1 MESSD
6 SNNAGGGPG
15 RLADRAWL
23 RAMDAYTAGAYARA
37 EEEFRAAVRL
47 DPGMADAWLGLHAL
61 RCDTSGALLAMHRH
75 RKRFGEQRSR
85 HRRPLSSWYWL
96 GWWVQPV
103 LEDARDLA
111 LAHAS
116 HWLDGRHLTELD
128 TALAQCP
135 PPGEDPSVR
144 FLHACRS
151 YLLKDWEQL
160 IRDTDRLLDDP
171 LLGIEAG
178 LFGGMARVRLDMCAQ
193 AQGPLAASL
202 ARCRSEQPQ
211 RKELRYWLARAY
223 EGAGRSAAALP
234 LYRAVHRA
242 DPAFMDTAAR
252 LTAISAEDGLVDALL
267 EGVVGSGP
275 AAGGG
280 TGAGREAGP
289 VTGFGTDE
297 AYDPAEELGA
307 ADGFG
312 AAAGYGVDYET
323 QEDLPVGYTAEPG
336 AGRPV
341 EPGAGFTA
349 DYPGEPPAE
358 FPAEFPAGFR
368 GDVAG
373 GLPAGFTMDEGFGP
387 PEGVEEAPGAG
398 QGAGEA
404 VGPQATA
411 GPVPG
416 GPRPGA
422 EGGAGPEPRSGSTV
436 FEGPGT
442 FQGPSGFDGPGG
454 FPGGFE
460 GPGGVEGPAPQGTGA
475 RTGSGSAA
483 PGESGPAATLF
494 LPGRAVG
501 SQAVPAHRASPDR
514 SGSRQ
519 ELDAALDALERMVGL
534 DPVKRQVRALSAQ
547 LRMSRLRAGEGLPVQ
562 PPKRHFVFSGP
573 SGTGKT
579 TVARILGRV
588 FHSLGLLS
596 GNHLVEAQR
605 ADLVGEFLGQTAVKA
620 NELID
625 SALDGVL
632 FIDEAYSLSNSGYS
646 KGDAYGDE
654 ALQVLLKRAEDN
666 RDRLVVIL
674 AGYPEG
680 MNRLLS
686 TNPGLNSR
694 FTTRVDFPSYR
705 PAELTAIG
713 AALAGRDGDGW
724 DEDATEELSSIC
736 GHVVRE
742 GWIDDLGNGRFI
754 RTLYEKSCAY
764 RDLRLSLTG
773 GQPSREDLATLR
785 LPDLVQAYGEL
796 IDGRGGGAEA

>member
-1 MESSD
+1 
-6 SNNAGGGPG
+6 
-15 RLADRAWL
+15 
-23 RAMDAYTAGAYARA
+23 MDAYTAGAYTRA

-61 RCDTSGALLAMHRH
+61 RSDTSAALLAMYRH
-75 RKRFGEQRSR
+75 QKRFGEQRR
-85 HRRPLSSWYWL
+85 LHRRPLSSWYWL

-116 HWLDGRHLTELD
+116 HWLDGRHLAELD
-128 TALAQCP
+128 RALEQCP
-135 PPGEDPSVR
+135 APGEDPCAR
-144 FLHACRS
+144 FLYACRS

-178 LFGGMARVRLDMCAQ
+178 LFAGMARVRLDMCAQ
-193 AQGPLAASL
+193 AQAPLAVSL

-242 DPAFMDTAAR
+242 DPAFMDTATR
-252 LTAISAEDGLVDALL
+252 LTAIAAEDALADGLTDGLADGLPAGGRPGAADAALPDAPGFDTEYPDEAGFAGLPGYGELTGYGEEFGDAGGPSGPTVSGDGVSTGALPGGFPSGGGPSVDAGLVDAGLVDAGL
-267 EGVVGSGP
+267 VDVPP
-275 AAGGG
+275 ADGALTAGGALLDG
-280 TGAGREAGP
+280 
-289 VTGFGTDE
+289 
-297 AYDPAEELGA
+297 GA
-307 ADGFG
+307 ADG
-312 AAAGYGVDYET
+312 AAQAAGERSGS
-323 QEDLPVGYTAEPG
+323 G
-336 AGRPV
+336 A
-341 EPGAGFTA
+341 
-349 DYPGEPPAE
+349 PPASAA
-358 FPAEFPAGFR
+358 PPP
-368 GDVAG
+368 
-373 GLPAGFTMDEGFGP
+373 LPALGRAQPRT
-387 PEGVEEAPGAG
+387 A
-398 QGAGEA
+398 A
-404 VGPQATA
+404 V
-411 GPVPG
+411 
-416 GPRPGA
+416 
-422 EGGAGPEPRSGSTV
+422 PEPRSAGD
-436 FEGPGT
+436 E
-442 FQGPSGFDGPGG
+442 
-454 FPGGFE
+454 
-460 GPGGVEGPAPQGTGA
+460 
-475 RTGSGSAA
+475 R
-483 PGESGPAATLF
+483 
-494 LPGRAVG
+494 
-501 SQAVPAHRASPDR
+501 
-514 SGSRQ
+514 
-519 ELDAALDALERMVGL
+519 ELDAALAELSLMVGL
-534 DPVKRQVRALSAQ
+534 EPVKRQVRALSAQ
-547 LRMSRLRAGEGLPVQ
+547 LRMSRLRAEQGLPVQ

-588 FHSLGLLS
+588 FHALGLLS
-596 GNHLVEAQR
+596 GDHLVEAQR

-632 FIDEAYSLSNSGYS
+632 FIDEAYSLSNSGYT

-680 MNRLLS
+680 MNRLLA

-705 PAELTAIG
+705 PGELTAIG
-713 AALAGRDGDGW
+713 ASLAGRDGDGW
-724 DEDATEELSSIC
+724 DEDAAEELASIC
-736 GHVVRE
+736 THVVRE
-742 GWIDDLGNGRFI
+742 GWIDELGNGRFI

-764 RDLRLSLTG
+764 RDLRLSLLREPPG
-773 GQPSREDLATLR
+773 REDLATLR

-796 IDGRGGGAEA
+796 IDGRS